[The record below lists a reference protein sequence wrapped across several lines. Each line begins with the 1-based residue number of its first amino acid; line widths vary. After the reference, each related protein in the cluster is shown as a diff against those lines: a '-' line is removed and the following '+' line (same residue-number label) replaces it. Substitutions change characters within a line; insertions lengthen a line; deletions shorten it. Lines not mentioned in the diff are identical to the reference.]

1 MERIYVHTKHY
12 QAFCQA
18 FVEHSK
24 RLIVGNPMDQLA
36 TNGAITRP
44 QHLAFLQDQVEDAC
58 QKGANLLT
66 GGNIIPSEGNF
77 FEPTVLSNVNHS
89 MKVMCEESFGPI
101 IGIQEV
107 KDEHQ
112 ALTLMND
119 TQYGLTAS
127 IFSDNEEEA
136 KYFMH
141 QLDAGNVYMNCADRV
156 SPFLPW
162 AGRKRSGLGA
172 TLSKHGLYAFCKT
185 KGWHFRKST

>member
-1 MERIYVHTKHY
+1 MHAKKGRIYS
-12 QAFCQA
+12 Q
-18 FVEHSK
+18 
-24 RLIVGNPMDQLA
+24 
-36 TNGAITRP
+36 
-44 QHLAFLQDQVEDAC
+44 
-58 QKGANLLT
+58 

-141 QLDAGNVYMNCADRV
+141 QLDAGNC
-156 SPFLPW
+156 
-162 AGRKRSGLGA
+162 
-172 TLSKHGLYAFCKT
+172 LYELC
-185 KGWHFRKST
+185 